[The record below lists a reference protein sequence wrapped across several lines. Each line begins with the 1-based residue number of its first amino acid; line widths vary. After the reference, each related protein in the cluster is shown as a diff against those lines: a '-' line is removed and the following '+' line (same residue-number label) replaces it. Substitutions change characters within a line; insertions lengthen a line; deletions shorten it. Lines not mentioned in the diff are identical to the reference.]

1 MAYGYRTQDRT
12 SDPIDTSAPLP
23 KCPDNSAPR
32 QFGPNAET
40 VRTIGPNTSVLGPD
54 ISALRETQQGQHG
67 FDHAVYYT
75 QTVSTEDSTLPG
87 RSLIF
92 TIALSCIIIIIII
105 KGIYI
110 AQVRKGHKC
119 ARATNASSKRACL
132 IDHLRSFPE
141 CYVCM
146 SCRPSIGGSK

>member
-1 MAYGYRTQDRT
+1 MQKGVWLTDIGPKMRT

-67 FDHAVYYT
+67 CDHAVYYT

-92 TIALSCIIIIIII
+92 TIALSCMFLCLQCFDAV
-105 KGIYI
+105 GW
-110 AQVRKGHKC
+110 AAG
-119 ARATNASSKRACL
+119 RASGL
-132 IDHLRSFPE
+132 
-141 CYVCM
+141 
-146 SCRPSIGGSK
+146 

>member
-40 VRTIGPNTSVLGPD
+40 VRTIGPNTSVLGPGHFCTQRD
-54 ISALRETQQGQHG
+54 STRAAREHG

-105 KGIYI
+105 IIKGIYI

-119 ARATNASSKRACL
+119 
-132 IDHLRSFPE
+132 IF
-141 CYVCM
+141 
-146 SCRPSIGGSK
+146 

>member
-67 FDHAVYYT
+67 FDHAVYYCLNRG
-75 QTVSTEDSTLPG
+75 QHPIPG

-92 TIALSCIIIIIII
+92 TIALSCM
-105 KGIYI
+105 
-110 AQVRKGHKC
+110 
-119 ARATNASSKRACL
+119 
-132 IDHLRSFPE
+132 F
-141 CYVCM
+141 
-146 SCRPSIGGSK
+146 